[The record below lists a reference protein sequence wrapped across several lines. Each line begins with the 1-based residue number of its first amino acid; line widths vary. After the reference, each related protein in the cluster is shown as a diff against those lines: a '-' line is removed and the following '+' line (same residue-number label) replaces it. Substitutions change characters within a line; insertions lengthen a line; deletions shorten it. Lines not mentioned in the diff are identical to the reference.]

1 MVQSIN
7 GTTPLEEARAA
18 IKEAYDLTYTRA
30 VAKVTQHVYDR
41 VERRIPET
49 DWPALAPLIVHIN
62 RLKRE
67 KKASILAHIR
77 QRPEI
82 YFGVADRTGDNLGLL
97 RQASQVRQPNIVF
110 AGVYSMAETIK
121 LVVPQRR
128 VLIADFRSRCS
139 MATTITPEDV
149 LAIRAQYPG
158 VPVLVH
164 VNTSLPVKALADV
177 TFTSA
182 NARAIVEAQSGDRV
196 VMLPDQFLAQNMAR
210 QTQKKIVT
218 WAGACD
224 LHKAIHDDTVNELR
238 RTFPDV
244 KVLAHPQTRPAVAAT
259 ADFVGASAAMLKWLK
274 AERPARAAILTDAF
288 VADNLAPDLPGT
300 ELVESGSGQPLPEKP
315 ITLENILWSLHTMTE
330 EVSVPGEL
338 ASPARAAV
346 RRMLEL
352 SGKED

>member
-7 GTTPLEEARAA
+7 GTTPLEEARAT
-18 IKEAYDLTYTRA
+18 IREAYDLTYTRA
-30 VAKVTQHVYDR
+30 VAKVTQHIYDR
-41 VERRIPET
+41 VKKRIPET
-49 DWPALAPLIVHIN
+49 EWPALAPLIVHIN

-67 KKASILAHIR
+67 KKATILAHIR

-97 RQASQVRQPNIVF
+97 RQAMQVRQPNIVF
-110 AGVYSMAETIK
+110 AGVYSMAETIE
-121 LVVPQRR
+121 LVAPQRR
-128 VLIADFRSRCS
+128 VLIADVRSRCS
-139 MATTITPEDV
+139 LATTITPEDV

-182 NARAIVEAQSGDRV
+182 NAGAIVEAQSGDRV
-196 VMLPDQFLAQNMAR
+196 VMLPDKFLAQNTAR

-224 LHKAIHDDTVNELR
+224 LHKAFPDETVDELR

-244 KVLAHPQTRPAVAAT
+244 KVLAHPQTRPAVVAA

-274 AERPARAAILTDAF
+274 AERPPRAAILTDAS
-288 VADNLAPDLPGT
+288 VAENLAPDLPGT
-300 ELVESGSGQPLPEKP
+300 ELVESGSGLPFAEKP

-330 EVSVPGEL
+330 EVSVPSEL
-338 ASPARAAV
+338 ASPARGAV

-352 SGKED
+352 SGKGD